1 MNEYFYHSE
10 CLLMAKFGILYA
22 KYVLKD
28 PDMVFAYELKFY
40 RLVNNICFNDQNN
53 KVSKELFEK
62 MDELVEDKPKLTNE
76 IIQKKRDDLRQY
88 SIDLNTKT
96 EDSFMPTGIEN
107 IDAVI
112 KYADDLKPH
121 ISWIELAKEYFNV
134 GFFNYSK
141 EYSTEAIF

>member
-62 MDELVEDKPKLTNE
+62 MDELVDKPKLTNE
-76 IIQKKRDDLRQY
+76 IIQKKEM
-88 SIDLNTKT
+88 I
-96 EDSFMPTGIEN
+96 
-107 IDAVI
+107 
-112 KYADDLKPH
+112 
-121 ISWIELAKEYFNV
+121 
-134 GFFNYSK
+134 
-141 EYSTEAIF
+141 